1 MDLRKLDK
9 SLIKKLFIGVM
20 AIILLV
26 FIIII
31 IKLIVGSRMS
41 YKNIEQKMTIAAK
54 KYYATNEDK
63 LPKEANGE
71 IKISLSELTKKGFM
85 KDVAKLV
92 LDKDAKC
99 TGYVVVKNNNNNY
112 LYNSNLDCN
121 KYYKTSKLVDV
132 ITKNT
137 VDSGYGLY
145 NINGQ
150 YIYRG
155 EKVNNFV
162 SFAGKT
168 WLIIKI
174 DQNRNIKL
182 LEYNTNR
189 DQVVW
194 DDRYNMDTG
203 YNSGINNFHIS
214 RIKDSLYN
222 IYNDKKEFNSENKS
236 YIIPQQLCIG
246 KRSENSEINDGT
258 VECST
263 VVDNWMLG
271 LLQVNEYITASV
283 DPNCK
288 KANDN
293 QCSNYNYLYNMKDY
307 YWSITTDTYN
317 TAKVY
322 KFAPNPFSTS
332 TSNYADIK
340 ITTLID
346 KNVNYISGNGSEK
359 KPYIFE

>member
-9 SLIKKLFIGVM
+9 SLIKKLFIGII
-20 AIILLV
+20 AIIVLFL
-26 FIIII
+26 IIVI
-31 IKLIVGSRMS
+31 IKLIIGSRIS
-41 YKNIEQKMTIAAK
+41 YKNIEQKMVVAAK
-54 KYYATNEDK
+54 SYYSDDKKK
-63 LPKEANGE
+63 LPKEINGE
-71 IKISLSELTKKGFM
+71 VKITLSELIKQGYI
-85 KDVAKLV
+85 KDITKLV
-92 LDKDAKC
+92 LDKDATC
-99 TGYVVVKNNNNNY
+99 TGYVTVKNNNGNY
-112 LYNSNLDCN
+112 FYNSNLDC
-121 KYYKTSKLVDV
+121 KDYYKTSKLVDV
-132 ITKNT
+132 ITKKT

-150 YIYRG
+150 YIFRG

-162 SFAGKT
+162 SFAGRT
-168 WLIIKI
+168 WVIIKI
-174 DQNRNIKL
+174 DSSKNIKL
-182 LEYNTNR
+182 LEYDTKR

-194 DDRYNMDTG
+194 DDRYNVDVG
-203 YNSGINNFHIS
+203 YNSGINDFHIS
-214 RIKDSLYN
+214 RIKDSLYS

-246 KRSENSEINDGT
+246 KRSEDSEINDGS

-263 VVDNWMLG
+263 IVDNWMLG

-288 KANDN
+288 KVNDN
-293 QCSNYNYLYNMKDY
+293 QCNNYNYLYNMDDN
-307 YWSITTDTYN
+307 YWSITTDTYD
-317 TAKVY
+317 ADKVY

-332 TSNYADIK
+332 TSNYAAVK
-340 ITTLID
+340 ITAIIE